1 MSQNNDNNENV
12 FLERVRGTLDDSV
25 DTLDAE
31 TLSRLTQA
39 RHRALEEAKSRP
51 YQRRPSFWFSLAG
64 LAAATAV
71 VFLAIFLAREPS
83 GTQYYS
89 GIEDVEIL
97 ATSENPEFFVD
108 LEFYAW
114 LAEEMDDAS

>member
-1 MSQNNDNNENV
+1 MSQDNDNNESV

-25 DTLDAE
+25 DNLDAG

-39 RHRALEEAKSRP
+39 RHRALEEESRP
-51 YQRRPSFWFSLAG
+51 YQRRHSFWFSLAG

-71 VFLAIFLAREPS
+71 VFLAIFLAREPP
-83 GTQYYS
+83 GPQHYS

>member
-1 MSQNNDNNENV
+1 MSQNNDNNESA

-25 DTLDAE
+25 DNLDAG

-39 RHRALEEAKSRP
+39 RHRALAEAKSRP
-51 YQRRPSFWFSLAG
+51 SQRGPSFWFSLAG

-71 VFLAIFLAREPS
+71 VFLAILLTRQPS
-83 GTQYYS
+83 RPQYYS
-89 GIEDVEIL
+89 GLEDVEIL
-97 ATSENPEFFVD
+97 ATGENPEFFVD

-114 LAEEMDDAS
+114 LAEEIDDAS